1 MGWKSRL
8 MYFAA
13 VFSLFC
19 CLAFLN
25 LMTEPYE
32 ITRAAMFMNLVG
44 VAGCAVLYA
53 WLGVTRRYWWMI
65 AVAAL
70 QAAIFSYA
78 SIEIP
83 NGRPLAEMSSPLVHQ
98 LITLGVYG
106 RLTLLGGYVLFIALM
121 VGEGRR
127 YFRISAEIQL
137 AQEIHRK
144 LVPKIERSIG
154 RFSMYGESLPSGEVG
169 GDLVDVIESGSWTAY
184 VADVSGHGVSAGVLM
199 AMFKTAVRTTA
210 LADGTPGALL
220 DEVHRALYPLKTPN
234 LFVTA
239 GVVHHADDG
248 RLTFSLAGHPPI
260 LHYRK
265 ATGEVEEHPSLDLP
279 LGILPEQQFQTAEI
293 LADSGDIL
301 VLLTDG
307 LTEVFDAK
315 QNEMGIEPVKDAL
328 RASAALPLPQIFKAM
343 RAVAL
348 AFGKQDDDQT
358 MLLMRVD

>member
-1 MGWKSRL
+1 MNWKSRVI
-8 MYFAA
+8 YFAA

-25 LMTEPYE
+25 LMTVPYE
-32 ITRAAMFMNLVG
+32 VTKAAVFVNLVG

-65 AVAAL
+65 PVTAF
-70 QAAIFSYA
+70 QAGIFIYA
-78 SIEIP
+78 GNHIP
-83 NGRPLAEMSSPLVHQ
+83 NGRALADSHSPLMSQ
-98 LITLGVYG
+98 LSMLGGFG
-106 RLTLLGGYVLFIALM
+106 RLTLIAGYVLFIALM

-127 YFRISAEIQL
+127 YFRIQAEIQL

-144 LVPKIERSIG
+144 LVPKIQRTIG
-154 RFSMYGESLPSGEVG
+154 RFTMYGESLPSGEVG
-169 GDLVDVIESGSWTAY
+169 GDLVDVIETGSWTAY

-199 AMFKTAVRTTA
+199 AMFKTAVRATA
-210 LADGTPGALL
+210 LEDGSPGSLL
-220 DEVHRALYPLKTPN
+220 NEVHRALYPLKTSN

-239 GVVHHADDG
+239 GVLHCAGDG
-248 RLTFSLAGHPPI
+248 RLTFALAGHPPI

-265 ATGEVEEHPSLDLP
+265 ATGEVTEHNALDLP
-279 LGILPEQQFQTAEI
+279 LGILPEQQFQSAEI
-293 LADSGDIL
+293 SADAGDLL

-307 LTEVFDAK
+307 MTEVFDAK
-315 QNEMGIEPVKDAL
+315 KNEMGIEPVKAAL
-328 RASAALPLPQIFKAM
+328 HDNAALPLPHLFQSM

-348 AFGKQDDDQT
+348 GFGKQDDDQT